1 MDGYRVTIVET
12 SKELTAKERI
22 ALKDTSN
29 AKRLDELCKPDTP
42 FVFAP
47 ALYAKIHVINPNSE
61 DKEYDQFLF
70 VDADG
75 TKYMTGSSS
84 FFDTFIAIWDEMKD
98 EEEEWAI
105 EVTKHP
111 SNKYKGKYF
120 ITASI
125 V

>member
-1 MDGYRVTIVET
+1 MDGFTVTITEA
-12 SKELTAKERI
+12 SKDLTAKERI

-29 AKRLDELCKPDTP
+29 AIRLDQVCKPDESFTFSP
-42 FVFAP
+42 V
-47 ALYAKIHVINPNSE
+47 LYAKIHVINPNSE
-61 DKEYDQFLF
+61 DKEYDQFIF
-70 VDADG
+70 VDESGA
-75 TKYMTGSSS
+75 KYMTGSTS
-84 FFDTFIAIWDEMKD
+84 FFDSFLNIWNEMKD
-98 EEEEWAI
+98 EKEEWAI